1 MRRRRNNDVFSE
13 AIVGLFMVAVLA
25 LLVYFTIIISGVDVL
40 KGRQKVVANIAFSGV
55 GGLKEHDNVMY
66 RGTKVGGVE
75 DILVTPSNLVVKI
88 EVDKSVV
95 LREGYRISVCS
106 LSMLGGQFLMLE
118 EGDGEIVDITAQT
131 LVGETPSDWMR
142 DMADIAKNLKS
153 LTSSE
158 NVNTIITNVE
168 AVSSSAKEIA
178 RRLEQ
183 GEGML
188 GRLLAPDDPIY
199 AETTNAVADARRM
212 LANAAEISE
221 RIKAGEGTV
230 GKLLSPDADLY
241 ADLKDSVA
249 SFKKAC
255 EQIKLPENMDKDV
268 AEIMTGANKLLANL
282 NEVSEKLKNGEGTI
296 EKRIP
301 AMLRMFGKYGI
312 DIRKEPIL
320 VYPTLH
326 YQNGG
331 LDITPDGMTGV
342 ENLFAAGEVVGGI
355 HGRNRLMGNSLL
367 DVIVFGRNAGIYASA
382 KAKETV
388 TPEGLTL
395 DHIAKFSEEVKAA
408 GLGAETASPMLLPKY
423 ARDVNNSQENR

>member
-1 MRRRRNNDVFSE
+1 MRES
-13 AIVGLFMVAVLA
+13 
-25 LLVYFTIIISGVDVL
+25 
-40 KGRQKVVANIAFSGV
+40 
-55 GGLKEHDNVMY
+55 
-66 RGTKVGGVE
+66 
-75 DILVTPSNLVVKI
+75 
-88 EVDKSVV
+88 
-95 LREGYRISVCS
+95 YRISVCS

-118 EGDGEIVDITAQT
+118 EGEGEIVDIAAQT
-131 LVGETPSDWMR
+131 LIGETPSDWMR
-142 DMADIAKNLKS
+142 DMADIAKNLKA

-168 AVSSSAKEIA
+168 AVSASAKEVA

-268 AEIMTGANKLLANL
+268 AEIMAGANKLLANL
-282 NEVSEKLKNGEGTI
+282 NEVSEKLKNGEGTLGKLATDSTMYDEVQGVI
-296 EKRIP
+296 KDVRQVLDNYRDTTPIST
-301 AMLRMFGKYGI
+301 FGSLI
-312 DIRKEPIL
+312 M
-320 VYPTLH
+320 
-326 YQNGG
+326 GG
-331 LDITPDGMTGV
+331 L
-342 ENLFAAGEVVGGI
+342 
-355 HGRNRLMGNSLL
+355 
-367 DVIVFGRNAGIYASA
+367 
-382 KAKETV
+382 
-388 TPEGLTL
+388 
-395 DHIAKFSEEVKAA
+395 
-408 GLGAETASPMLLPKY
+408 
-423 ARDVNNSQENR
+423 

>member
-1 MRRRRNNDVFSE
+1 MSRRKKNDVFSE

-40 KGRQKVVANIAFSGV
+40 KGRQKVIANITFNGV

-75 DILVTPSNLVVKI
+75 DVFVTPSNLIVKI
-88 EVDKSVV
+88 EVDKAVV
-95 LREGYRISVCS
+95 LRESYRISVCS

-118 EGDGEIVDITAQT
+118 EGEGEIVDITAQT

-158 NVNTIITNVE
+158 SVNTIITNVE
-168 AVSSSAKEIA
+168 AVSSSAKEVA

-188 GRLLAPDDPIY
+188 GRLLSPDDPIY
-199 AETTNAVADARRM
+199 AEATNAVADARRM

-268 AEIMTGANKLLANL
+268 AEIMAGANKLLANL
-282 NEVSEKLKNGEGTI
+282 NEVSEKLKNGEGTLGKLATDSSMYDEVQGAI
-296 EKRIP
+296 KDVRQVLDNYRDTTPIST
-301 AMLRMFGKYGI
+301 FGSLI
-312 DIRKEPIL
+312 M
-320 VYPTLH
+320 
-326 YQNGG
+326 GG
-331 LDITPDGMTGV
+331 L
-342 ENLFAAGEVVGGI
+342 
-355 HGRNRLMGNSLL
+355 
-367 DVIVFGRNAGIYASA
+367 
-382 KAKETV
+382 
-388 TPEGLTL
+388 
-395 DHIAKFSEEVKAA
+395 
-408 GLGAETASPMLLPKY
+408 
-423 ARDVNNSQENR
+423 